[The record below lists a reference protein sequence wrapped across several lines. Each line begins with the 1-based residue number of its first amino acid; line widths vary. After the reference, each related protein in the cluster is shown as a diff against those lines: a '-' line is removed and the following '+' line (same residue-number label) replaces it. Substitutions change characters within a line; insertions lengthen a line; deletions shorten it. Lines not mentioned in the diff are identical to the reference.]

1 MTRYLKVTESN
12 PGSFQVR
19 LEPNAYIKGDVAVN
33 VDITTNPQPFDDGRA
48 EHLLNVYPGLV
59 EEVAVSDVPDEF
71 LSVEDAPELDAPEP
85 ETETEPGRFACKVED
100 CDKDYASQTNLDRHT
115 KAFHGN
121 PLQKLFARKINKDD
135 PDAE

>member
-33 VDITTNPQPFDDGRA
+33 VDITTDPQPFDDGRA
-48 EHLLNVYPGLV
+48 EHLLNVYPGQV

-71 LSVEDAPELDAPEP
+71 LSVEDTPEP
-85 ETETEPGRFACKVED
+85 ETETESESERFACKVED
-100 CDKDYASQTNLDRHT
+100 CDKDYASQTNLARHT

-121 PLQKLFARKINKDD
+121 PLQKLFALKINEDD